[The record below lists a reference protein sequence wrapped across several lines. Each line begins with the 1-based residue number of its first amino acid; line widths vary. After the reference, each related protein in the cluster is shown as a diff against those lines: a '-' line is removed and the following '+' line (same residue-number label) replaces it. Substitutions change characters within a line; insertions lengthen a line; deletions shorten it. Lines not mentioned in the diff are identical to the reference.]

1 MVDASDMVFYELA
14 ILQRFAKHCDDV
26 GIPIPN
32 DSQAF
37 RKTILDTQTADRFY
51 KDPSLWPN
59 PEIIDFMAMA
69 PQHHGVPTRLLDWTT
84 RSFTAAYF
92 AASSA
97 IARFSEWGAD
107 GQKKW
112 APEAR

>member
-1 MVDASDMVFYELA
+1 MAT
-14 ILQRFAKHCDDV
+14 H
-26 GIPIPN
+26 
-32 DSQAF
+32 
-37 RKTILDTQTADRFY
+37 DRFTEHFY
-51 KDPSLWPN
+51 QAAEELWQALSPTR
-59 PEIIDFMAMA
+59 
-69 PQHHGVPTRLLDWTT
+69 VPTRLLDWRT
-84 RSFTAAYF
+84 RSFTAAYS

>member
-1 MVDASDMVFYELA
+1 M
-14 ILQRFAKHCDDV
+14 
-26 GIPIPN
+26 PIH
-32 DSQAF
+32 A
-37 RKTILDTQTADRFY
+37 RRLDQTHDCRSPLTA
-51 KDPSLWPN
+51 
-59 PEIIDFMAMA
+59 A
-69 PQHHGVPTRLLDWTT
+69 LDWTT